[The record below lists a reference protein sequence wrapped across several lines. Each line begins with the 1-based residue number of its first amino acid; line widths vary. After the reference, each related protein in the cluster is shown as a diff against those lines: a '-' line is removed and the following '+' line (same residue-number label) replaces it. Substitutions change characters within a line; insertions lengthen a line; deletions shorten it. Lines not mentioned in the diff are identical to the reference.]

1 MIRCVHRATDT
12 SLAFC
17 LTRSGEDHLDNC
29 LHDNN
34 FIKRLINE
42 TQRSQILILI
52 VSVNYSNPPD
62 IVNNTVVDKKTPF
75 PVLTLGQLCVLH
87 RVHVSAARAVVFQT
101 LLCFTPIHGWHLTI
115 IRPSYGVYTVDGFIQ
130 ESLPQTSSL
139 HCHRFLNSWW
149 EKKGLKTRQ
158 SFKHLFLRIQTLH
171 PIQTYFLFH
180 SKPLIFGQMTQGQR
194 SFHNNRGG

>member
-62 IVNNTVVDKKTPF
+62 IVNNTVVDKKTPL

-87 RVHVSAARAVVFQT
+87 RVSDPAVFHTDSWMTFDRYKTFIWSLYCRWVHT
-101 LLCFTPIHGWHLTI
+101 GVLTSDI
-115 IRPSYGVYTVDGFIQ
+115 IT
-130 ESLPQTSSL
+130 SLS
-139 HCHRFLNSWW
+139 
-149 EKKGLKTRQ
+149 
-158 SFKHLFLRIQTLH
+158 
-171 PIQTYFLFH
+171 
-180 SKPLIFGQMTQGQR
+180 
-194 SFHNNRGG
+194 